1 MQYKRIVVKV
11 GSALVSP
18 DGQGCSGKHVLAI
31 AGFISA
37 CHQRNIEVIL
47 VSSGSVAAGRS
58 HIAHGS
64 NNPSIAAKQ
73 AMAAVGQMQMM
84 ANWQRFFDFS
94 CSQLLITHGDLKDRK
109 RYLNI
114 KNTVRVLLENR
125 VLPIINENDTVATQ
139 ELKVGDNDNLA
150 ALVAMVVDADALLIL
165 SDVDGVFDKDPRKF
179 SDASLIPVIHE
190 ITQDIYDLAGDTSNH
205 LATGGMA
212 TKIQAADKACQQ
224 GIDTY
229 IVNGTNAKG
238 FEQLLKDENPGTHFI
253 ATGNNL
259 TAKKQWLKNTL
270 KSAGAVHV
278 DQGAVHALQQSGASL
293 LAIGVKG
300 LTGEFAKGAA
310 IDIICL
316 DQRSPQVIGKGI
328 SQYSSADLARIQGK
342 SSQHIETILGYCPS
356 QEVIHRDD
364 LVLSNKT

>member
-31 AGFISA
+31 AGFISD
-37 CHQRNIEVIL
+37 CHQKDIEVIL
-47 VSSGSVAAGRS
+47 VSSGSVAAGRAL
-58 HIAHGS
+58 ITHGS

-125 VLPIINENDTVATQ
+125 ALPIINENDTVATQ

-150 ALVAMVVDADALLIL
+150 ALVAMVVEADALLIL

-179 SDASLIPVIHE
+179 ADAILLPNIE
-190 ITQDIYDLAGDTSNH
+190 KITQDIYDLAGGTSNH

-212 TKIQAADKACQQ
+212 TKIQAADKACEQ
-224 GIDTY
+224 GIETF
-229 IVNGTNAKG
+229 IVNGTKPRV
-238 FEQLLKDENPGTHFI
+238 FEQLLNGENPGTHFS
-253 ATGNNL
+253 AQGNTL

-270 KSAGAVHV
+270 KSSGAVHV
-278 DQGAVHALQQSGASL
+278 DQGAVRALQETGASL

-300 LTGEFAKGAA
+300 LTGDFAKGAA
-310 IDIICL
+310 VDIIYF
-316 DQRSPQVIGKGI
+316 DEQAPKIIGKGI
-328 SQYSSADLARIQGK
+328 SQYSSSDLARIQGQG
-342 SSQHIETILGYCPS
+342 SHNIEAILGYCPS

-364 LVLSNKT
+364 LVLSSK